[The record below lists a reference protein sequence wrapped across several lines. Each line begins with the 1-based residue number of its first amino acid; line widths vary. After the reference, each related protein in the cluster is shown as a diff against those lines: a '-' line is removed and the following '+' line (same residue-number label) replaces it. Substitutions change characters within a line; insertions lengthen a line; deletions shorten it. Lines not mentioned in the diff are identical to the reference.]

1 MEENTM
7 PPKAKFTQEEIISA
21 ALDIAR
27 KDGLEA
33 VTARELG
40 NRLHSSASPI
50 FTVFHN
56 MAAIQQAVI
65 NEARKCY
72 NAYVKRGLAQNKS
85 FKGMGMQYIKFAFD
99 EPRLFQI
106 LFMRPLP
113 GDVRCDNILELIE
126 DNYEPAVQAI
136 LNEYD
141 VSEEQAKEL
150 YYHLW
155 VYSHGISVLR
165 ITGMC
170 QFTREEI
177 SLQLGKVFKGLFVG
191 MKTNQLDEEC
201 GKMPED

>member
-1 MEENTM
+1 M
-7 PPKAKFTQEEIISA
+7 PPRAKFTKEEIISA
-21 ALDIAR
+21 ALEIAR
-27 KDGLEA
+27 RDGLEA

-40 NRLHSSASPI
+40 NQLHSSVSPV

-56 MAAIQQAVI
+56 MEAIQQAVI
-65 NEARKCY
+65 DEARKCY
-72 NAYVKRGLAQNKS
+72 NEYVKKGLAQNKS

-106 LFMRPLP
+106 LFMRALP
-113 GDVRCDNILELIE
+113 GNISCGNILELIE
-126 DNYEPAVQAI
+126 DNYMPGVQAI

-141 VSEEQAKEL
+141 VSEKEAKEL

-155 VYSHGISVLR
+155 VYSHGIAVLHV
-165 ITGMC
+165 TGMC
-170 QFTREEI
+170 KFTREEI
-177 SLQLGKVFKGLFVG
+177 SRQLGEVFKGLLVG